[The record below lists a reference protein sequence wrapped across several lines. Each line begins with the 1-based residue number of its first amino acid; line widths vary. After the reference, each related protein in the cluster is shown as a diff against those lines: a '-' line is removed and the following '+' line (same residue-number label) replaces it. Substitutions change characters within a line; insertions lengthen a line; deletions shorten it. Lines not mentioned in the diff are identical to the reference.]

1 MRTVQVEPGGLRSED
16 QRTGDLAQTGH
27 PLKLVECEI
36 SCRLPQPRLR
46 SQEFQ
51 SKTAL
56 GGRKRNASEFVCVCD
71 MLGDFGVD
79 DGDMRDRQH
88 VTGRGQMP
96 RLCAIDRGRKALH
109 DPLSKIRREPA

>member
-1 MRTVQVEPGGLRSED
+1 MIGGATYAINFDNRSRYRE
-16 QRTGDLAQTGH
+16 
-27 PLKLVECEI
+27 
-36 SCRLPQPRLR
+36 SR
-46 SQEFQ
+46 SFKCMA
-51 SKTAL
+51 KTAL
-56 GGRKRNASEFVCVCD
+56 AGRKRNASEFVCVCD

-79 DGDMRDRQH
+79 NGGMRDRQH